1 MIDFNAVD
9 ADSKLDRER
18 DFRSA
23 MQQLTA
29 DIVATPRTLT
39 FVAETLEDLTEAK
52 HIAPSRSLDES
63 FSGSWYGTA
72 QTLRNLAGVIAKGDA
87 ETTERLA
94 KAGEVAAQA
103 QSANAMWRTQYNQL
117 RNDFDQLDLE
127 NGELTGEL
135 ERARIDRNSAVE
147 AFFQAS
153 VKLQQSQKYIREVRD
168 FLNAAIED
176 LESGAEDELDLEV
189 GFIFVAAGEGGLSP
203 DLYSDLAL
211 ALSDLNGETESE

>member
-1 MIDFNAVD
+1 MIDFNTVD
-9 ADSKLDRER
+9 AAGARAIVRDNPLPPREEIWLLGSVADGLDRG
-18 DFRSA
+18 
-23 MQQLTA
+23 L
-29 DIVATPRTLT
+29 
-39 FVAETLEDLTEAK
+39 
-52 HIAPSRSLDES
+52 
-63 FSGSWYGTA
+63 YGTPSPYTA
-72 QTLRNLAGVIAKGDA
+72 ERLRVIAEKLEQGDKDA
-87 ETTERLA
+87 TERLA
-94 KAGEVAAQA
+94 QAGEVAAKA
-103 QSANAMWRTQYNQL
+103 RADLERSIATNTSLLATNAGLMNQV
-117 RNDFDQLDLE
+117 DQLDLE

>member
-1 MIDFNAVD
+1 MIDFTPDVAGARAIVRDNPLPAREEIWLLGSV
-9 ADSKLDRER
+9 ADGLDRGYYGTPAPYTAER
-18 DFRSA
+18 LR
-23 MQQLTA
+23 
-29 DIVATPRTLT
+29 V
-39 FVAETLEDLTEAK
+39 VAEKLE
-52 HIAPSRSLDES
+52 
-63 FSGSWYGTA
+63 
-72 QTLRNLAGVIAKGDA
+72 QGDKDA
-87 ETTERLA
+87 TERLA
-94 KAGEVAAQA
+94 QAGEKAAEA
-103 QSANAMWRTQYNQL
+103 QWASEMWHWQYDQL
-117 RNDFDQLDLE
+117 RSDYELLDLE

-189 GFIFVAAGEGGLSP
+189 DFIFVAAGEGGLPP